1 MHFKVT
7 PLCIML
13 AFVLMNYYKTVWN
26 SFIEMLLMFSLNCAV
41 FVQCLEI
48 NAGFVQSPEVLN
60 SLILAMFHC

>member
-1 MHFKVT
+1 MHFKIT
-7 PLCIML
+7 LLCIML

-26 SFIEMLLMFSLNCAV
+26 CYIEMLLMFSLNYAV

-48 NAGFVQSPEVLN
+48 SAGFVQSPEVLN